1 MAGHELDAEK
11 LGLERD
17 PQRPPVS
24 RQRLESRF
32 NVARFVLF
40 CLGLIALRAG
50 LAVSKLAREE
60 PQHSAA
66 AGAGLQLKV
75 EHKVERNEDLFVL
88 TWNKESDAVR
98 NAQRATLT
106 ITEGDH
112 TEDVDLDLGT
122 LRGGSAVYTPL
133 ATNVAFRLTVVSQ
146 KGETTFGT
154 VRIVLEHLT
163 PHLPPVPT
171 L

>member
-1 MAGHELDAEK
+1 
-11 LGLERD
+11 
-17 PQRPPVS
+17 
-24 RQRLESRF
+24 
-32 NVARFVLF
+32 
-40 CLGLIALRAG
+40 
-50 LAVSKLAREE
+50 
-60 PQHSAA
+60 
-66 AGAGLQLKV
+66 
-75 EHKVERNEDLFVL
+75 VERNADLFVL

-146 KGETTFGT
+146 TGETMSES

-163 PHLPPVPT
+163 SHLPPVPT